1 MICQQS
7 LGDQCFALRLE
18 HHDASFFRKCSNMAP
33 SRSPFSLSPPH
44 HLNCLRPVCQSG
56 EEWWEE
62 EDMKD
67 SIPFLFQLGV
77 GDIAPQWCCQQKE
90 KKKKMDAMW
99 CVLYIYHPHPHHERQ
114 PSLFFTLSKSRLTPL
129 APLVIETSTPSRCQ
143 RRGRCQPEMGQAGQ
157 SHCEPLS
164 HRAQQSRADREV

>member
-1 MICQQS
+1 
-7 LGDQCFALRLE
+7 
-18 HHDASFFRKCSNMAP
+18 MAP